1 LRNHSCRVLIAAL
14 LVAAA
19 AEADDSNFR
28 PYVVGA
34 RAAGMGGAFTA
45 IADDGSGPF
54 YNPGGIAFAA
64 RTQLSLSGS
73 VYGLVNGSFKDA
85 LGDGHDFTYHSLSIS
100 PTTTSAVFRLGP
112 EGATDGNVVAL
123 SVFVPDASLTDGHDQ
138 LFSQSNAFFTTNQI
152 QTVWGGLTF
161 ARRMGNVGIG
171 ASAFLLFGTRLAEL
185 DITAVNGS
193 NVFATI
199 TDRTDETTI
208 GVLGAIG
215 ARWDVTSQVSLGASL
230 YTPSAGWGSRRVF
243 IRATEALQG
252 QTPQVTVVNLDGL
265 HASPADPMRIQLGG
279 AYHAG
284 PLTLSADLILLLA
297 RDVDDDADRAS
308 QGLDRHIIRNTVLNG
323 AIGMEYLL
331 GASFPFRAGL
341 YTDFAASPDT
351 DVNGD
356 TQNTNHVNRYGG
368 TVSIGMRSEHSSTDV
383 GFNVSGGSGT
393 DLVPNNLDF
402 SQLKVTDA
410 SQVLLY
416 IFLGTSYQF

>member
-1 LRNHSCRVLIAAL
+1 MTHFRLLIL
-14 LVAAA
+14 LVALAA
-19 AEADDSNFR
+19 AAHADDSNFR
-28 PYVVGA
+28 PYIVGS

-73 VYGLVNGSFKDA
+73 VYGIATGSFKDA
-85 LGDGHDFTYHSLSIS
+85 LGDGHDFSYHSLNIS

-112 EGATDGNVVAL
+112 EGSKDGYVVAL
-123 SVFVPDASLTDGHDQ
+123 SVFVPDASLTDGRDQ
-138 LFSQSNAFFTTNQI
+138 LFSQSNAFFITQQI
-152 QTVWGGLTF
+152 QTVWGGLTL
-161 ARRMGNVGIG
+161 ARRMGNLGIG
-171 ASAFLLFGTRLAEL
+171 ASAFLLFGTRLSEL
-185 DITAVNGS
+185 DLTAVNGS

-199 TDRTDETTI
+199 TQRSDETTI
-208 GVLGAIG
+208 GIVGAIG
-215 ARWDVTSQVSLGASL
+215 ARWDVTREVSLGASL
-230 YTPSAGWGSRRVF
+230 YTPSVGWGSRRVF

-252 QTPQVTVVNLDGL
+252 QTPQAVVVNVDGL

-279 AYHAG
+279 AYHSG

-297 RDVDDDADRAS
+297 RDIDDDADQAG
-308 QGLDRHIIRNTVLNG
+308 QGLDRHITRNTVLD
-323 AIGMEYLL
+323 AALGMEYVL
-331 GASFPFRAGL
+331 GSSFPFRAGF

-383 GFNVSGGSGT
+383 GVNVSGGSGT
-393 DLVPNNLDF
+393 DVVPNNLDF
-402 SQLKVTDA
+402 TQLKVTDA
-410 SQVLLY
+410 SQLSLY
-416 IFLGTSYQF
+416 LFLGTSYQF